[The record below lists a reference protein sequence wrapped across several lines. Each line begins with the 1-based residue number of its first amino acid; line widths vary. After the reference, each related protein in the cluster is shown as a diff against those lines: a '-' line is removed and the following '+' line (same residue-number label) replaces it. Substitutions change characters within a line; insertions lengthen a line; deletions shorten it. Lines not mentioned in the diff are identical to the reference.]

1 MAQKKNISTVKK
13 TKKDSARESSTERT
27 PDVETSEE
35 VEEVI
40 GPKAK
45 KGVDL
50 ESALE
55 PAVIIDEKV
64 DEDLP
69 VSSEDEESA
78 ADEVTLDDEELNPF
92 GDKWEQ

>member
-1 MAQKKNISTVKK
+1 MAQKKKISLKKSK
-13 TKKDSARESSTERT
+13 TKEKASPEQETEI
-27 PDVETSEE
+27 ETNDDAEE
-35 VEEVI
+35 VV

-55 PAVIIDEKV
+55 PAAIIDEKID
-64 DEDLP
+64 DELP
-69 VSSEDEESA
+69 VSLEDEDSA
-78 ADEVTLDDEELNPF
+78 SEEISLDDEELNPF